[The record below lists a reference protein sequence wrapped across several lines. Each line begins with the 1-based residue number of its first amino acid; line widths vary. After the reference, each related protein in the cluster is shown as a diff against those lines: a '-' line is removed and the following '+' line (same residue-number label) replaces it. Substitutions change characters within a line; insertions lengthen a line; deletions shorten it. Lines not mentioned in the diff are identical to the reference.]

1 MQKDIVGINKL
12 KSISSKYSMMLYD
25 LLYYLNH
32 DEEREIL
39 CIERERLK
47 MNMILL

>member
-1 MQKDIVGINKL
+1 
-12 KSISSKYSMMLYD
+12 MLYE

-39 CIERERLK
+39 CIERERLN
-47 MNMILL
+47 NMIDEMKDYIISNQ